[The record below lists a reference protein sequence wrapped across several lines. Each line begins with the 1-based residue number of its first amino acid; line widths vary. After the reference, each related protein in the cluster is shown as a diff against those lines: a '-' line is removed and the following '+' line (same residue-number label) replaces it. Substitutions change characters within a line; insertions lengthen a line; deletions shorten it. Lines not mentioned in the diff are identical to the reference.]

1 MITMSKSSRDEIER
15 MIGRRTENM
24 KALYIIGAILAW
36 AATAFGVWVGF
47 TYYPW
52 AYAFTSG
59 MYALTVLSV
68 IIWVA
73 FIFIWKVAHEKPV
86 AEREK

>member
-1 MITMSKSSRDEIER
+1 MMSTPTRDEVER
-15 MIGRRTENM
+15 MIGKRTENM
-24 KALYIIGAILAW
+24 MGLYIIGAILSW
-36 AATAFGVWVGF
+36 IATAFGVWVGF

-68 IIWVA
+68 IIWVG
-73 FIFIWKVAHEKPV
+73 FIFIVKVAREKPV
-86 AEREK
+86 SER